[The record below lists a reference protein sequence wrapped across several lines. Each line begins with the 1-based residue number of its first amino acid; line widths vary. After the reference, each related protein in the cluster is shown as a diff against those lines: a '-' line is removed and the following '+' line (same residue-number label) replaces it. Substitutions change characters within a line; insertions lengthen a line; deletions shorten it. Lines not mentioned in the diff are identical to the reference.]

1 MQKLLLSA
9 WLAGCLGTSA
19 LAQTSEQSRRW
30 DGYTTQVQPDVSLT
44 QQAFRLGQQFT
55 RPGWRQLAA
64 QLRTQPRPVE
74 RYLGFAP
81 DLPLRT
87 SLTYLATVH
96 PLHPTPGQVASW
108 PLYLASAPEMARLYG
123 TGFGL
128 QFAGE
133 PASLHATN
141 QLYRHL
147 WELKLARRQTDYERL
162 SALLLQHATKVHKLE
177 QALPV
182 LLFKVDSTGQVQDVN
197 VDGTRSTYGLTSRS
211 RKLILKALASERFQ
225 ALEARNFFNKPRPWQ
240 ERVAR
245 VKAQLRLG
253 QRVSKG
259 SHQLFGGVLYKT
271 VHIPGRCGGTWRQV
285 SRFAFWK

>member
-1 MQKLLLSA
+1 MQKLVLSA
-9 WLAGCLGTSA
+9 GMAVCLTTSA

-30 DGYTTQVQPDVSLT
+30 DGYTTLVQPDVSFT
-44 QQAFRLGQQFT
+44 QQAFHLGQHFN
-55 RPGWRQLAA
+55 RPGWTQLAT
-64 QLRTQPRPVE
+64 QLRIQPRPIE
-74 RYLGFAP
+74 QYLGFAP
-81 DLPLRT
+81 GLPLHA
-87 SLTYLATVH
+87 SLTYLASVH
-96 PLHPTPGQVASW
+96 PLHPTPAQVTSW
-108 PLYLASAPEMARLYG
+108 PLYLASAPDMARLYG
-123 TGFGL
+123 TSFGL

-147 WELKLARRQTDYERL
+147 WALKLARRQTDYERL
-162 SALLLQHATKVHKLE
+162 SAILLQHASKVHKLE

-182 LLFKVDSTGQVQDVN
+182 LLFQIDSTGQVQDVN
-197 VDGTRSTYGLTSRS
+197 VDATRSTYGLTSRS

-225 ALEARNFFNKPRPWQ
+225 ALEARNFFNKPQPWQ

-259 SHQLFGGVLYKT
+259 SHQLFGGLLYKT
-271 VHIPGRCGGTWRQV
+271 VHLPGRCGGTWRQV